1 MIGDLTPA
9 EVKSAHKRG
18 IFTITTETE
27 RGYYVTVFGKRDG
40 IGIIVRLG
48 QSKECVRPRT
58 ARRYGMRL
66 VRAALATTKRKEAT

>member
-27 RGYYVTVFGKRDG
+27 RGYYVTVFGKRNG
-40 IGIIVRLG
+40 IGIVRLD

-58 ARRYGMRL
+58 ARLYGARL
-66 VRAALATTKRKEAT
+66 VRAALATTKRAVAR

>member
-9 EVKSAHKRG
+9 EVKAARKRG

-40 IGIIVRLG
+40 IGIARLD

-58 ARRYGMRL
+58 ARRYGARL